1 MKIFASLLF
10 CFSMLYA
17 SAQKI
22 ENIAI
27 TQHGGEIIVQYDIN
41 GTINNNFNVSAYY
54 SSDNKTWDAIEKAYG
69 DVGDSI
75 SGGQSKK
82 VVLWLDHLKNVT
94 DKIYVKIKAD
104 YYTIDNNNTGNVKGK
119 TGYLYTWNRFGENK
133 WMAQNVKA
141 NKTDGECGGLFTN
154 EAARSACPDNWHL
167 ATDEEWMAL
176 EIEFGVD
183 KNKAK
188 EHGLREINLE
198 KLAKTGFVV
207 EECNYKAS
215 LYPNQK
221 ALAFWTSSENK
232 MLYTGYSD
240 KYLARVIRLNENKI
254 SKELRNKSEELS
266 VRCVQSAN
274 YLTSIEAVAESEIK
288 GKPVSGETNHPFTG
302 EKLDWVYVGN
312 AIWLTKD
319 LTGIYVYKEAEKAC
333 PTGWRLPEK
342 IEWDNL
348 ISITKP
354 SIKTDE
360 RNIILSERL
369 SASGIW
375 SLNLSDNDYW
385 MNTDYYTYNTY
396 WVNKKDK
403 RESKKLIAFPSNKN
417 GELKWDDKQTNENAK
432 VRCVLDKEDFIRE
445 NASLKSG
452 SFVDS
457 RDKNEYG
464 TIEIDNKI
472 WMSDNLNFY
481 TLENSTCRNNIRTD
495 CELFGRMYNIE
506 VANSGCPD
514 GWRLPTSAEWKYLL
528 INKAANNIKILYPF
542 GGTGFNLLLGG
553 EVIYDEDSKTDIYT
567 ANYLFQDGEKFGY
580 YHIESNGKVELN
592 EKAKK
597 KDFYYIRCIK

>member
-1 MKIFASLLF
+1 M
-10 CFSMLYA
+10 
-17 SAQKI
+17 
-22 ENIAI
+22 
-27 TQHGGEIIVQYDIN
+27 T
-41 GTINNNFNVSAYY
+41 
-54 SSDNKTWDAIEKAYG
+54 
-69 DVGDSI
+69 
-75 SGGQSKK
+75 
-82 VVLWLDHLKNVT
+82 
-94 DKIYVKIKAD
+94 
-104 YYTIDNNNTGNVKGK
+104 
-119 TGYLYTWNRFGENK
+119 
-133 WMAQNVKA
+133 QNVKA

-154 EAARSACPDNWHL
+154 EAARNACPDNWHL

-183 KNKAK
+183 KNKVK

-207 EECNYKAS
+207 EECAYKAS

-240 KYLARVIRLNENKI
+240 KYLARVIRINENKI
-254 SKELRNKSEELS
+254 SKELRSKSEELS
-266 VRCVQSAN
+266 VRCVQSAS
-274 YLTSIEAVAESEIK
+274 YLTSIEAVAELEIK

-302 EKLDWVYVGN
+302 EKLDWVYIGN
-312 AIWLTKD
+312 AIWLKND

-333 PTGWRLPEK
+333 PAGWRLPEK

-348 ISITKP
+348 ISLTKP
-354 SIKTDE
+354 SVKTDL
-360 RNIILSERL
+360 RNVILSERL

-375 SLNLSDNDYW
+375 SMNLSDNDYW

-417 GELKWDDKQTNENAK
+417 GELNWDEKQTNEKAK

-445 NASLKSG
+445 NAALKSG

-464 TIEIDNKI
+464 TIEIDNVI

-553 EVIYDEDSKTDIYT
+553 EFMYDEDSKTDIYT

-580 YHIESNGKVELN
+580 YYLDSTGKVELN

-597 KDFYYIRCIK
+597 KDFYYVRCVKK